1 MMITHAAAI
10 TIALCLD
17 RFIGD
22 PPAWPHPVRWIGSF
36 IIWLEH
42 RLNKGRSRKLKGIFG
57 VFSVVAMT
65 ILMTALVVYGSYQI
79 HWSAGFMLETILI
92 TSALASKSLAD
103 AAKEVSAPLQ
113 KGEMKEARTKLS
125 WIVGRDTEK
134 LDESAIARG
143 TIETVAENT
152 SDGVTA
158 PMFFALLFGA
168 PGMWGYKAINTG
180 DSIVGYKNER
190 YAEYGWA
197 SAKLDDFAN
206 WIPARITALLMLLTV
221 KPANGKRSALLKV
234 LPAQSK
240 KHPSPNSGW
249 GEAAVALLLH
259 IKLGGTN
266 TYQGVISNRPVIG
279 LSDDPLTVH
288 HIEQTITIMHR
299 TAWLFLACCWI
310 GGMLY
315 DLTFPWR

>member
-1 MMITHAAAI
+1 MITHAAAI
-10 TIALCLD
+10 TLALCLD
-17 RFIGD
+17 RLIGD

-36 IIWLEH
+36 IIWLER
-42 RLNKGRSRKLKGIFG
+42 RLNKGRLRKLRGI
-57 VFSVVAMT
+57 VSVCSVLT
-65 ILMTALVVYGSYQI
+65 ITLLITALLVYGSNQV
-79 HWSAGFMLETILI
+79 HWIAGFIVETLLI

-103 AAKEVSAPLQ
+103 AAQEVSVPLQ
-113 KGEMKEARTKLS
+113 KGYMKEARTKLS
-125 WIVGRDTEK
+125 WIVGRDTEH
-134 LDESAIARG
+134 LDESEIARG

-158 PMFFALLFGA
+158 PMFWALIFGA
-168 PGMWGYKAINTG
+168 PGIWVYKAVNTG

-190 YAEYGWA
+190 YAVYGWA
-197 SAKLDDFAN
+197 SARLDDLAN
-206 WIPARITALLMLLTV
+206 WIPARITALLMLMTK
-221 KPANGKRSALLKV
+221 KPAHGRRSTLLKE
-234 LPAQSK
+234 LPAQAK

-266 TYQGVISNRPVIG
+266 TYQGVTSNRPVIG
-279 LSDDPLTVH
+279 LSEEPLTVQ

-310 GGMLY
+310 GGTLF
-315 DLTFPWR
+315 DLTFTWR

>member
-1 MMITHAAAI
+1 MITHAAAI

-17 RFIGD
+17 RLIGD
-22 PPAWPHPVRWIGSF
+22 PPTWPHPVRWIGSF
-36 IIWLEH
+36 IIWMER
-42 RLNKGRSRKLKGIFG
+42 RLNKEKSQKLKGVLG
-57 VFSVVAMT
+57 ASAVLAVTLLVTCAVVSA
-65 ILMTALVVYGSYQI
+65 GYQF
-79 HWSAGFMLETILI
+79 HWSAGFLLETLLI

-113 KGEMKEARTKLS
+113 KRDMDEARTKLS
-125 WIVGRDTEK
+125 WIVGRDTEH
-134 LDESAIARG
+134 LHESDIARG

-158 PMFFALLFGA
+158 PMFWALIFGA
-168 PGMWGYKAINTG
+168 PGIWVYKAINTG
-180 DSIVGYKNER
+180 DSIVGYRNER
-190 YAEYGWA
+190 YHQYGWA
-197 SAKLDDFAN
+197 SAKLDDLAN
-206 WIPARITALLMLLTV
+206 WIPARITALLMLLTK
-221 KPANGKRSALLKV
+221 KPASGKRTALYKE
-234 LPAQSK
+234 LPAQAR

-279 LSDDPLTVH
+279 LSDRPLTVE

-299 TAWLFLACCWI
+299 AAWLFLACCWI

-315 DLTFPWR
+315 DFTFTWR